1 MPYLVDEELEFN
13 NPFVVA
19 SMVEGDRLFRIYGIN
34 MTMEFYCMGW
44 DLG

>member
-19 SMVEGDRLFRIYGIN
+19 SMVEGDRVARIYGFDL
-34 MTMEFYCMGW
+34 TMEFYCMGW
-44 DLG
+44 ELQ